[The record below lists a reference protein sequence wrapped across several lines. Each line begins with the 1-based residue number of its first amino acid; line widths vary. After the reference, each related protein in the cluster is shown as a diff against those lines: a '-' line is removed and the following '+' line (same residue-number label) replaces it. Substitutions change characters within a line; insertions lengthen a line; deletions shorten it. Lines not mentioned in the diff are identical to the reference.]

1 MEMENIFY
9 DPINHI
15 YPGGRTKF
23 REEYPKLG
31 LMNSRSMYCDAEMMN
46 EIEYGPITSNYF
58 QIDAPSKAY
67 YVIPTKFL
75 KRIERYGLANRLTN
89 REDHIMLFLDGFSF
103 DGMLHESSILEVELD
118 KIDNIKVYRSNKSTT
133 DKIISVFQNIPP
145 IYIKVVGEVEVNPY
159 IQ

>member
-1 MEMENIFY
+1 MEMEIFFY
-9 DPINHI
+9 DHINNI
-15 YPGGRTKF
+15 YPGGRKKF
-23 REEYPKLG
+23 REDYPKLG
-31 LMNSRSMYCDAEMMN
+31 RMNMYSLVNDVEMMN
-46 EIEYGPITSNYF
+46 EIEYGPITSDYF
-58 QIDAPSKAY
+58 QINTPSKAY
-67 YVIPTKFL
+67 YAIPTKFL

-133 DKIISVFQNIPP
+133 DKIISIFQNIPP